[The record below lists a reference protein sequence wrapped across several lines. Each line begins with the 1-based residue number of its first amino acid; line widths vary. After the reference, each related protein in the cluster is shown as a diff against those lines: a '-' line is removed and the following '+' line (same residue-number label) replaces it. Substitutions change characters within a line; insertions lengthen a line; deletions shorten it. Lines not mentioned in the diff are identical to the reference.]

1 MSSENKKP
9 RVAISVGDTNGI
21 GCEIII
27 KTLADRAIMDF
38 FTPVI
43 FGSTRLMNHYA
54 KLLKTEGIQFH
65 GVSTAKD
72 AVDRKINTVNLW
84 KELPDPQ
91 PGVSTKESGHAA
103 LESLKAAAESVK
115 KGDCDVLVTA
125 PIDKHNIQSEEFQF
139 PGHTEYLGEVWGGN
153 PLMFLVSDQMKVAV
167 VTQHIPLK
175 EVAEKIT
182 QEAIIEKVREIS
194 ESLIRD
200 FRVQK
205 PKIAVLGL
213 NPHSGDK
220 GLLGSEEQEIIIPA
234 VQSMLEKGV
243 LTFGPYAADSFFSPQ
258 NLGNFDAVLGMYH
271 DQVLTPFKT
280 ICFDDG
286 VNYTANLPFVRT
298 SPDHGV
304 AFDIAGRGTA
314 DHHSFMEAVY
324 AALEIYK
331 VREEYKELTANP
343 LKHYE
348 LKSER
353 RSR

>member
-27 KTLADRAIMDF
+27 KTLQDRAIMDF

-54 KLLKTEGIQFH
+54 KLLRVESVPFFGIH
-65 GVSTAKD
+65 SAKD

-84 KELPDPQ
+84 KESPDPQ
-91 PGVSTKESGHAA
+91 PGTPTKESGHAA
-103 LESLKAAAESVK
+103 LESLKAAALAVK
-115 KGDCDVLVTA
+115 NGDCDVLVTA
-125 PIDKHNIQSEEFQF
+125 PIDKHNIQSDEFQF

-153 PLMFLVSDQMKVAV
+153 PLMFLISDTMKVAV
-167 VTQHIPLK
+167 VTQHIPLR
-175 EVAEKIT
+175 EVAENISK
-182 QEAIIEKVREIS
+182 ESIIEKVKEIS

-213 NPHSGDK
+213 NPHSGDN
-220 GLLGSEEQEIIIPA
+220 GLLGSEEQEIIAPA
-234 VQSMLEKGV
+234 VQSMLEKGI
-243 LTFGPYAADSFFSPQ
+243 LAFGPYAADSFFSPQ
-258 NLGNFDAVLGMYH
+258 NIKNFDAILGMYH

-286 VNYTANLPFVRT
+286 VNYTANLPFIRT

-304 AFDIAGRGTA
+304 AFDIAGKGIA
-314 DHHSFMEAVY
+314 DHRSFREAVY

-331 VREEYKELTANP
+331 VRKEYKELTANP
-343 LKHYE
+343 LQHYE

-353 RSR
+353 RA